1 MYGHLHANKLPHV
14 DNRAIRNRV
23 VNSIYVIISL
33 CLLLY
38 STTAIFFLNSTTH
51 VEDLE
56 PDHYDVENMT
66 IVSDV
71 DCTFKVSGQYE
82 LAPKYT
88 CFVLLA
94 FTVIIRNHGWLA
106 AGAAA
111 SVLTY
116 SGVAAI
122 HLIVFFAVS
131 DRLDEPSSKSRC
143 EEIKIPN
150 TSTVFKACAGVSDP
164 DWLGSLEIVS
174 ICLLGALPMAAWSTT
189 FRKSS
194 CKPIFIM
201 WMFLLAMSNVFYS
214 FTNPDPNRHYRICPT
229 NSMEKTPSGQ
239 YQAPGLGPV

>member
-122 HLIVFFAVS
+122 HLIVFFAVATDS
-131 DRLDEPSSKSRC
+131 
-143 EEIKIPN
+143 
-150 TSTVFKACAGVSDP
+150 TSLARNHGV
-164 DWLGSLEIVS
+164 
-174 ICLLGALPMAAWSTT
+174 
-189 FRKSS
+189 RKSKYQIQAQYS
-194 CKPIFIM
+194 RHVLAFLIPIG
-201 WMFLLAMSNVFYS
+201 WEASRS
-214 FTNPDPNRHYRICPT
+214 
-229 NSMEKTPSGQ
+229 
-239 YQAPGLGPV
+239 